1 MVSDVLKRP
10 QDLDGLSPAAT
21 IKGKLQR
28 IALAK
33 LKDKHSRGEIPTSIR
48 FLFYELEQEGVV
60 SKRFIRQ
67 DGKLGKRK
75 PSQDLTEVV
84 TRLRELGLVPWDW
97 IADDSRTVHNWSFAP
112 TVREYLADEVERA
125 RIDPWVGGLRPV
137 VLTESRAI
145 GGVFARGIA
154 EKYLVA
160 VAPTGGQSAG
170 FLVTEVAP
178 LFEDESTCVLYV
190 GDYDLAGNQIE
201 ANTRDVLERHAG
213 REIPWERVALTEAQT
228 EELRARGVEPIAK
241 KDNRYKDGRPHLAFE
256 AEAIGQAELTDLLR
270 DHLDGLLPEPIADV
284 LERQKRE
291 KEEARRLLQSNTGD
305 AAR

>member
-1 MVSDVLKRP
+1 MVSDVLERP
-10 QDLDGLSPAAT
+10 QDPKGLSAAAT
-21 IKGKLQR
+21 ASGKLQR
-28 IALAK
+28 IVLAK
-33 LKDKHSRGEIPTSIR
+33 LKDKKSRGEIPTSIR
-48 FLFYELEQEGVV
+48 FLFYELEQEGVI

-67 DGKLGKRK
+67 DGKEGKRK
-75 PSQDLTEVV
+75 SSQNLTDAV
-84 TRLRELGLVPWDW
+84 THLREVGLVPWDW
-97 IADDSRTVHNWSFAP
+97 IADDSRTVHDWYFAP

-137 VLTESRAI
+137 VLTESRAV

-154 EKYLVA
+154 ADYLVA

-170 FLVTEVAP
+170 FLVTQVAP
-178 LFEDESTCVLYV
+178 LFKDEATCVLYV

-241 KDNRYKDGRPHLAFE
+241 KDNRYKGGRPHLAFE
-256 AEAIGQAELTDLLR
+256 AEAIGQAEITGLLR
-270 DHLDGLLPEPIADV
+270 GHLDQLLPEPLADV
-284 LERQKRE
+284 LERQRRE